1 MGNNSR
7 YYVRVLSRISFIYDK
22 GGYGVEEDNAEAI
35 KWYSKAVGTD
45 KSKALAL
52 RLADM
57 YFDGEGVDK
66 DPRMAVNLLYQSE
79 YEDRNVCRR
88 LARCYID
95 GEGVPENMFMAAI
108 WWLKAGRLNWI
119 LVFAGLTGI
128 IAIGSIMIVSICFV
142 IIYIKKIFS

>member
-1 MGNNSR
+1 MEDSR
-7 YYVRVLSRISFIYDK
+7 SKYV
-22 GGYGVEEDNAEAI
+22 
-35 KWYSKAVGTD
+35 
-45 KSKALAL
+45 
-52 RLADM
+52 
-57 YFDGEGVDK
+57 
-66 DPRMAVNLLYQSE
+66 
-79 YEDRNVCRR
+79 DRDVCRR

-142 IIYIKKIFS
+142 IICIKKIFS